1 MFPTTRR
8 KLLAGVST
16 VGVLILAGAAIAY
29 FSSTGSGTGSA
40 TVGTSTA
47 VTLHGSTTG
56 SLYPGNSLTVTF
68 TADNPNSGK
77 VEVGTIHLASVKA
90 CVGAG
95 SSWNGSACSNSGTEA
110 TTCESVET
118 GATDGNTANFWMADV
133 PVNAEVTSGNG
144 QSITPTGTLMM
155 NDLSSSQ
162 DACKNA
168 NLTLNLTS

>member
-1 MFPTTRR
+1 MSFSTR
-8 KLLAGVST
+8 KKILVGVST
-16 VGVLILAGAAIAY
+16 LGVLLLAGAAIAY
-29 FSSTGSGTGSA
+29 FTASGAGTGTA

-47 VTLHGSTTG
+47 LTLHGSTSG
-56 SLYPGNSLTVTF
+56 SLYPGASTTVTF

-77 VEVGTIHLASVKA
+77 VEVGTIHLASIKA

-95 SSWNGSACSNSGTEA
+95 STWTGSACSNSGTEA
-110 TTCESVET
+110 TGCETVET
-118 GATDGNTANFWMADV
+118 GATDGNTADFWMADV
-133 PVNAEVTSGNG
+133 PVNAEVNSGSG

-155 NDLSSSQ
+155 NDLSTTQ